1 MSAIL
6 EIKGL
11 TRRFGGLVAVNSVS
25 VEVAR
30 GQVHGLIGPNGA
42 GKTTLLNL
50 IGGQTSPSEGRIVYN
65 GRPIGHL
72 SVEKRASVG
81 IRRTFQNIKLFRD
94 MSVLDNVKVGL
105 HLSGRAEIFRSI
117 FRTSSQRFE
126 ERELEQ
132 KAMVALC
139 VVGLENVAHLP
150 ASSLAY
156 GHRRLLEIA
165 RALAAEPELILL
177 DEPAAGLNPTEAAS
191 LADLIPRFAQRGIA
205 VVLVEHH
212 MDVVMRVCHR
222 ITVLNHGRLLAEGSP
237 EEIQQHPDVI
247 AAYLGGS
254 SAVGGRPCFR

>member
-1 MSAIL
+1 MNTIL
-6 EIKGL
+6 EIRGL

-25 VEVAR
+25 TEVAS

-50 IGGQTSPSEGRIVYN
+50 IGGQTMPSEGHIFYA
-65 GRPIGHL
+65 GLPIAHL
-72 SVEKRASVG
+72 SIEKRASAG
-81 IRRTFQNIKLFRD
+81 IRRTFQNIKLFRQ

-105 HLSGRAEIFRSI
+105 HLSGRAEIFQSI
-117 FRTSSQRFE
+117 LRTSGQKRE
-126 ERELEQ
+126 ERELED
-132 KAMVALC
+132 KAFSALRA
-139 VVGLENVAHLP
+139 VGLESLARLP

-165 RALAAEPELILL
+165 RALATDPRLLLL
-177 DEPAAGLNPTEAAS
+177 DEPAAGLNPTEAAG
-191 LADLIPRFAQRGIA
+191 LVDLILRFSQRGIA

-212 MDVVMRVCHR
+212 MDVVMRACHR

-247 AAYLGGS
+247 GAYLGGN

>member
-25 VEVAR
+25 TEFAS

-50 IGGQTSPSEGRIVYN
+50 IGGQTTPSEGQICYE
-65 GRPIGHL
+65 GLPIGHL
-72 SVEKRASVG
+72 SVEKRAGAG
-81 IRRTFQNIKLFRD
+81 IRRTFQNIKLFRN
-94 MSVLDNVKVGL
+94 MSVLDNVKIGL
-105 HLSGRAEIFRSI
+105 HLNGRAEIFRSI
-117 FRTSSQRFE
+117 LRTPGQKLE
-126 ERELEQ
+126 EREFED
-132 KAMVALC
+132 KANAALRT
-139 VVGLENVAHLP
+139 VGLESFAHLP

-165 RALAAEPELILL
+165 RALAADPRLILL
-177 DEPAAGLNPTEAAS
+177 DEPAAGLNPTEAAG
-191 LADLIPRFAQRGIA
+191 LVDLILQFAQRGIA

-212 MDVVMRVCHR
+212 MDVVMRACHR
-222 ITVLNHGRLLAEGSP
+222 ITVLNYGRLLAEGSP

-247 AAYLGGS
+247 AAYLGGN